1 MIDLLRLES
10 GNEELLLNVIS
21 EFGADSQIDKAAE
34 EMAELIQALLKNR
47 KAGRE
52 HPATLDNVYEEM
64 ADVII
69 TFSQLR
75 LIYNNESK
83 LNDKVHEKL
92 DGLRALIEPKGS
104 ITGDMEKLLEEVFER
119 GMEHDIIGKD
129 EMKSEIDKIKKKH
142 GWL

>member
-10 GNEELLLNVIS
+10 GNEELLLNVIA
-21 EFGADSQIDKAAE
+21 EFGADSQIDKAIE

-92 DGLRALIEPKGS
+92 DVLRALVEPKGS

-129 EMKSEIDKIKKKH
+129 GMKAEIDKIKKKH